1 MSGSSK
7 LQSLATLGADGFVSA
22 RDVLALRRT
31 VFADGVVSAGEL
43 DALFDLGDR
52 APNGDKE
59 WTEFYAEA
67 ASDFYLREEEPHGYL
82 TDEEFR
88 TLKARV
94 TRNGERASDLEIA
107 LLIKLMENAVT
118 TPAEMS
124 RFVGMQIKRR
134 VAERQGGPRITA
146 EDAGLLRRWLFAA
159 GGDGNVAVTKAEAEF
174 LFDLNDLVAK
184 GKNDPA
190 WTDLFC
196 KAVANHLMAH
206 IGYAPIGRAEALKT
220 RAFMADHSVNVGRVF
235 GKMFAGGLGGVKK
248 GFGLAASKESSAQAQ
263 RNSARDAGVAEAKAV
278 TTSEADWLAERIT
291 RDGATHESEKALI
304 RHLKS
309 LDADLP
315 PKLKAVVGQA
325 A

>member
-7 LQSLATLGADGFVSA
+7 LQPLAALGADGFISA

-31 VFADGVVSAGEL
+31 VFADGVVSTEEL

-59 WTEFYAEA
+59 WAEFFAEA

-82 TDEEFR
+82 TDDEFR
-88 TLKARV
+88 TLKARI
-94 TRNGERASDLEIA
+94 TRNGERASDLELS

-118 TPAEMS
+118 TPPEMS
-124 RFVGMQIKRR
+124 KFTAMQIKRR
-134 VAERQGGPRITA
+134 IAERQGGPRITA
-146 EDAGLLRRWLFAA
+146 EDASLLRRWLFAA
-159 GGDGNVAVTKAEAEF
+159 GGDGNVAVTKAEAEY

-196 KAVANHLMAH
+196 KGVANHLMAH
-206 IGYAPIGRAEALKT
+206 IGHTPVGRAEALKT
-220 RAFMADHSVNVGRVF
+220 HAFMSDHSVSVGRVF
-235 GKMFAGGLGGVKK
+235 GKMFSGGLGGVKK
-248 GFGLAASKESSAQAQ
+248 GFGLARSGETGAQAA
-263 RNSARDAGVAEAKAV
+263 RNATRDGDLAEAEIV

-291 RDGATHESEKALI
+291 RDGATHESERALI
-304 RHLKS
+304 KHLKS
-309 LDADLP
+309 LDAELP
-315 PKLKAVVGQA
+315 PKLKQIVGRA